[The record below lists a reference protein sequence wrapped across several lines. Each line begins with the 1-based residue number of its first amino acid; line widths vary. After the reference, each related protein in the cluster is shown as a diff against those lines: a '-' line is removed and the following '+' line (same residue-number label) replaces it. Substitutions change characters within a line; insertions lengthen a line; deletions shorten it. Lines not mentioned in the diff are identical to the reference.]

1 MVDNQIETSA
11 VTDQRLLSVLRRV
24 PRELF
29 VPAARRALAYTDAPH
44 PLGNRRILPAPA
56 VFARLV
62 QLAGIRETDRVL
74 DHGAGNGYSTAVLA
88 GLAREVV
95 ALDSDPAMTQA
106 ARTTLRDLGI
116 ANVEIRAGDISAQHF
131 NTFDAIIIEGAV
143 DEVPDALIRLLAPD
157 GRLVCI
163 VRQGPTG
170 IASLS
175 TRTSTGV
182 VTRSSFNATL
192 PLLEQA
198 AAPEVF
204 VF

>member
-1 MVDNQIETSA
+1 MA
-11 VTDQRLLSVLRRV
+11 
-24 PRELF
+24 
-29 VPAARRALAYTDAPH
+29 
-44 PLGNRRILPAPA
+44 
-56 VFARLV
+56 
-62 QLAGIRETDRVL
+62 
-74 DHGAGNGYSTAVLA
+74 
-88 GLAREVV
+88 
-95 ALDSDPAMTQA
+95 QA
-106 ARTTLRDLGI
+106 ARSTLRDLGI

>member
-1 MVDNQIETSA
+1 M
-11 VTDQRLLSVLRRV
+11 
-24 PRELF
+24 
-29 VPAARRALAYTDAPH
+29 
-44 PLGNRRILPAPA
+44 
-56 VFARLV
+56 FARLV

-88 GLAREVV
+88 GLAREVI
-95 ALDSDPAMTQA
+95 ALDSDPAMAQA

-143 DEVPDALIRLLAPD
+143 DEVPDALIRLLAPN